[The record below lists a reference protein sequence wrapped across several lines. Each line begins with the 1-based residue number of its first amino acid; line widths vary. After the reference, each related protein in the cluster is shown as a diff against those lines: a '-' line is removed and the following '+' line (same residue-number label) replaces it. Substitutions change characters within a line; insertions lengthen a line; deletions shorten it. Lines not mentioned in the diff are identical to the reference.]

1 MATRRASHANSWYS
15 GNGQQ
20 LDRELSAWLA
30 ATTQISTPAR
40 AVICPHAGYSY
51 SGPTAAHSFRQ
62 IDPNTVRTIF
72 ILGPS
77 HHVRLS
83 GCAVSQ
89 CSLYQ
94 TPLGDLTID
103 REITRE
109 LMETGKFEVMTMEA
123 DEDEH
128 SIEMQL
134 PYIAKVM
141 EPARGNFTIVPVMV
155 GSLSPSSEAKYG
167 KIFAKYLKDPSICFV
182 ISSDFCHWGDRF
194 NYTHYDSSAGEIH
207 QSIKALD
214 HAGMDLI
221 ERLDAPGFT
230 HYLKQ
235 FGNTICGRHP
245 IGVFLN
251 MVAEIRGGVTNGHR
265 MDLKFLKYAQSSQ
278 VKSPRDSS
286 VSYAS
291 AAFVMK

>member
-1 MATRRASHANSWYS
+1 MAVRRASHSSSWYS
-15 GNGQQ
+15 ANTQQ
-20 LDRELSAWLA
+20 LDRELSSWLA
-30 ATTQISTPAR
+30 AATQLPTAAR

-51 SGPTAAHSFRQ
+51 SGATAAYSFKQ
-62 IDPNTVRTIF
+62 IDPSIVKTIF

-89 CSLYQ
+89 CHHYE

-103 REITRE
+103 RGLTKE
-109 LMETGKFEVMTMEA
+109 LLDTGKFEVMSLEA

-141 EPARGNFTIVPVMV
+141 APAAGNFTIVPVMV
-155 GSLSPSSEAKYG
+155 GSLSPNSEAKYG
-167 KIFAKYLKDPSICFV
+167 KIFAKYLKDPSVCFV

-194 NYTHYDSSAGEIH
+194 RYTHYDSSAGEIY

-214 HAGMDLI
+214 HAGMNII
-221 ERLDAPGFT
+221 ERMDAPGFT
-230 HYLKQ
+230 TYLKQ
-235 FGNTICGRHP
+235 YGNTICGRHP

-251 MVAEIRGGVTNGHR
+251 MIAEVRSGITNGFN

-278 VKSPRDSS
+278 VRNPRDSS

-291 AAFVMK
+291 AAFVMN